1 MTAGAFFGGNI
12 GGYAV
17 LLAVRIDA
25 RLQIFDDAGTS
36 AFVDCLNQTSH
47 ISAHSAKQGD
57 TAKKIR
63 KKSDKKIGFI
73 IVRPPLPVRQRLKG
87 TRTDRTVR
95 APPLRRRL
103 RIRPPKQPKP
113 PRQISVYIPEER
125 THGGSGRGFGVGVL
139 RRYIW
144 LCVRIN
150 LRITGKARLGRIIP
164 GIRVRDLSVERT
176 RLFFIQRNAP
186 LVYSTEGR

>member
-1 MTAGAFFGGNI
+1 MVRRSSRSDSGSVFWRQ
-12 GGYAV
+12 YRRPAV

-47 ISAHSAKQGD
+47 ISAHSAKQGGA
-57 TAKKIR
+57 AKELR

-95 APPLRRRL
+95 APLLRRRL
-103 RIRPPKQPKP
+103 RIRPPKQPK

-125 THGGSGRGFGVGVL
+125 THGGSGRGFGVGGL

-150 LRITGKARLGRIIP
+150 LRISGEPESRRI
-164 GIRVRDLSVERT
+164 
-176 RLFFIQRNAP
+176 
-186 LVYSTEGR
+186 